1 MEENPKNLN
10 QNVEDKNEI
19 LVNSS
24 TSIKENINY
33 LINIDDIAL
42 LKKEF
47 DKFKDYDK
55 LQNFNSNKKA
65 INLKYMN
72 IVDPI
77 FPTNNL
83 GKSVNFHNYSK
94 IKKVFEYASKEVD
107 VIISSRNNSDPYNY
121 LNLLLKIFN
130 KTVTF
135 YNSEL
140 FYFTLPQPKII
151 ITPKI
156 MEIDYDS
163 SKTLNNSTTNDL
175 IKSFNKLFSSNSK
188 INSHELITIENNN
201 LFASIN
207 KQNIINN
214 STSSSNYNSS
224 NNDVKNNLNNFVW
237 PSK

>member
-151 ITPKI
+151 ITPKN